1 MNKPLQ
7 SFIIGLGIASIVLAL
22 YGVFKGGK
30 FIEAIGGIVIGASL
44 IGAIVINQNRNKKL
58 K

>member
-1 MNKPLQ
+1 MSKPLQ
-7 SFIIGLGIASIVLAL
+7 NFIIGLGIASIVFAL
-22 YGVFKGGK
+22 YGVFNGGK

-44 IGAIVINQNRNKKL
+44 IGAIVINQNRKKKL